1 MENTFILSERNLAD
15 LLAVASRA
23 GSSKILEELGLKKSQ
38 ISQREA
44 YTRYGKAKIISWLK
58 SGQIVPARKGKT
70 LWYDTS
76 MLEILMSSSSLCNE
90 PPVKYGIKTNK

>member
-1 MENTFILSERNLAD
+1 MEKTYTLSEKKLAD
-15 LLAVASRA
+15 MLAVASQA

-44 YTRYGKAKIISWLK
+44 YTRYGKANISRWLK
-58 SGQIVPARKGKT
+58 SAQIVPVRKGKT
-70 LWYDTS
+70 LWYDTN

-90 PPVKYGIKTNK
+90 PPFKYGTSSNQ